1 MWTGY
6 GPRKELW
13 TMHFYGTASR
23 NGQGHLTIGGVDV
36 VDLARE
42 FGTPLYV
49 MDEELIRQNC
59 RAYVAAFR
67 DHYPDF
73 DVAYAS
79 KAFLCTAMAALVAQ
93 EGLSLDVVSGGEIA
107 TALQAGFP
115 MDRTYFHGNNKTA
128 EEIRL
133 ALEAGVGRFVVD
145 SLHELELLN
154 RLAGERG
161 TTARA
166 LLRVTPGVEAH
177 THEYISTGQLDS
189 KFGIPIE
196 GGQALDAARAALQAD
211 HVELLGF
218 HCHIGSQIFD
228 LTGYRVAADRMLA
241 FAAAVREE
249 TGFTP
254 SELSLGGGLGV
265 RYVEGDRPL
274 PPADLVACLAEA
286 VRSGAAERALP
297 LPKLIVEP
305 GRSIV
310 AEAGTTLY
318 TVGTIKEIPGVR
330 TYLSVDGGMGDNIRP
345 ALYHARY
352 ECAVAN
358 KLDSE
363 RTRIVTVVG
372 RYCESGD
379 VLLTDAAVA
388 ADVAPGDLLAV
399 FATGAYN
406 YSMASRYNRFP
417 TPAVVFVRDGRA
429 DLVVRR
435 ETFADMAACDVLP
448 PRFRPRAEA

>member
-1 MWTGY
+1 
-6 GPRKELW
+6 
-13 TMHFYGTASR
+13 MHFYGTASR
-23 NGQGHLTIGGVDV
+23 NEKGRLTIGGVDV
-36 VDLARE
+36 ADLARE
-42 FGTPLYV
+42 FGTPLYI

-59 RAYVAAFR
+59 REYVESFR
-67 DHYPDF
+67 QHYPDF

-115 MDRTYFHGNNKTA
+115 MARTYFHGNNKTA
-128 EEIRL
+128 DEIRL
-133 ALEAGVGRFVVD
+133 ALDAGVGRFVVD
-145 SLHELELLN
+145 SLHELHLLS
-154 RLAGERG
+154 RLLGERNE
-161 TTARA
+161 TVRI

-196 GGQALDAARAALQAD
+196 GGLALAAAREALRTPG
-211 HVELLGF
+211 VELTGF

-228 LTGYRVAADRMLA
+228 LAGYRVAAERMLA
-241 FAAAVREE
+241 FAAAVRAE
-249 TGFTP
+249 TGFTL

-265 RYVEGDRPL
+265 RYVEGDRPVR
-274 PPADLVACLAEA
+274 PAQLVAVLAEA
-286 VRSGAAERALP
+286 VRTGAAGYGLP
-297 LPKLIVEP
+297 LPRLIVEP

-345 ALYHARY
+345 ALYQARY
-352 ECAVAN
+352 ECVVAN

-363 RTRIVTVVG
+363 PGRIVTVVG

-379 VLLTDAAVA
+379 VLLTDVPVA

-417 TPAVVFVRDGRA
+417 TPPVVFVRGGRA

-435 ETFADMAACDVLP
+435 ESFAEMAACDLLP
-448 PRFRPRAEA
+448 PRLQAGARGQ

>member
-1 MWTGY
+1 
-6 GPRKELW
+6 
-13 TMHFYGTASR
+13 MHFYGTASR
-23 NGQGHLTIGGVDV
+23 NEKGRLTIGGVDV
-36 VDLARE
+36 ADLARE
-42 FGTPLYV
+42 FGTPLYI

-59 RAYVAAFR
+59 REYVESFR
-67 DHYPDF
+67 QHYPDF

-115 MDRTYFHGNNKTA
+115 MARTYFHGNNKTA
-128 EEIRL
+128 DEIRL
-133 ALEAGVGRFVVD
+133 ALDAGVGRFVVD
-145 SLHELELLN
+145 SLHELHLLS
-154 RLAGERG
+154 RLLGERNE
-161 TTARA
+161 TVRI

-196 GGQALDAARAALQAD
+196 GGLALAAAREALRTPG
-211 HVELLGF
+211 VELKGF

-228 LTGYRVAADRMLA
+228 LAGYRVAAERMLA
-241 FAAAVREE
+241 FAAAVRAE
-249 TGFTP
+249 TGFTL

-265 RYVEGDRPL
+265 RYVEGDRPVR
-274 PPADLVACLAEA
+274 PAQLVAVLAEA
-286 VRSGAAERALP
+286 VRTGAAGYGLP
-297 LPKLIVEP
+297 LPRLIVEP

-345 ALYHARY
+345 ALYQARY
-352 ECAVAN
+352 ECVVAN

-363 RTRIVTVVG
+363 PGRIVTVVG

-379 VLLTDAAVA
+379 VLLTDVPVA

-417 TPAVVFVRDGRA
+417 TPPVVFVRGGRA

-435 ETFADMAACDVLP
+435 ESFAEMAACDLLP
-448 PRFRPRAEA
+448 PRLQAGARGQ

>member
-1 MWTGY
+1 
-6 GPRKELW
+6 
-13 TMHFYGTASR
+13 MHFYGTAAQ
-23 NGQGHLTIGGVDV
+23 NALGHLAVGGVDV

-42 FGTPLYV
+42 YGTPLYV
-49 MDEELIRQNC
+49 MDEALIRRNC
-59 RAYVAAFR
+59 REYVESFR
-67 DHYPDF
+67 QHYPDF

-79 KAFLCTAMAALVAQ
+79 KAFLCTAMAALAEQ

-107 TALQAGFP
+107 TAHKAGFP
-115 MDRTYFHGNNKTA
+115 MARTYFHGNNKSP

-133 ALEAGVGRFVVD
+133 ALEVGVGRFVVD
-145 SLHELELLN
+145 STRELHLLESM
-154 RLAGERG
+154 AAERRS
-161 TTARA
+161 TVRI

-189 KFGIPIE
+189 KFGIPIA
-196 GGQALDAARAALQAD
+196 GGLALDAAREALGLS
-211 HVELLGF
+211 HVKLMGF

-228 LTGYRVAADRMLA
+228 LEGYRIAVQRMLDLA
-241 FAAAVREE
+241 AAVVDETGFAAA
-249 TGFTP
+249 
-254 SELSLGGGLGV
+254 ELSMGGGLGV
-265 RYVEGDRPL
+265 RYVAADRPV
-274 PPADLVACLAEA
+274 PPAELVACLSAA
-286 VRSGAAERALP
+286 VRAGAAERGLP
-297 LPKLIVEP
+297 LPKLIIEP

-330 TYLSVDGGMGDNIRP
+330 TYLAVDGGMGDNIRP
-345 ALYHARY
+345 ALYHAEY

-358 KLDSE
+358 KLGSE
-363 RTRIVTVVG
+363 RSRRVTVVG

-379 VLLTDAAVA
+379 VLLTDVAVA

-406 YSMASRYNRFP
+406 YSMASHYNRFP
-417 TPAVVFVRDGRA
+417 TPAVVFVSEGRA

-435 ETFADMAACDVLP
+435 ESFAEMAANDLLP
-448 PRFRPRAEA
+448 ERLRLGVRR

>member
-1 MWTGY
+1 
-6 GPRKELW
+6 
-13 TMHFYGTASR
+13 MHLYGTASR
-23 NGQGHLTIGGVDV
+23 NAQGRLTIGGVDV
-36 VDLARE
+36 ADLARE
-42 FGTPLYV
+42 FGTPLYI
-49 MDEELIRQNC
+49 MDEELIRRNC
-59 RAYVAAFR
+59 RAYMESFR
-67 DHYPDF
+67 QHYPDF

-79 KAFLCTAMAALVAQ
+79 KAFLCTAMAGLVAQ

-115 MDRTYFHGNNKTA
+115 MERVYFHGNNKTA
-128 EEIRL
+128 DEIRL

-145 SLHELELLN
+145 STQELQLLN

-161 TTARA
+161 EAARA

-189 KFGIPIE
+189 KFGIPIT
-196 GGQALDAARAALQAD
+196 GGLALAAAQAALGMPN
-211 HVELLGF
+211 VELTGF

-228 LTGYRVAADRMLA
+228 LTGYRLAAERMLA
-241 FAAAVREE
+241 FAAEVREE
-249 TGFTP
+249 TGFTA

-265 RYVEGDRPL
+265 RYVEGDAPARPAEL
-274 PPADLVACLAEA
+274 IACLADA
-286 VRSGAAERALP
+286 VRSGAAAHGLP
-297 LPKLIVEP
+297 LPRLIVEP

-345 ALYHARY
+345 ALYQARY

-363 RTRIVTVVG
+363 RGRIVTVVG

-379 VLLTDAAVA
+379 VLLTDVAVA
-388 ADVAPGDLLAV
+388 SDVAPGDLLAV

-417 TPAVVFVRDGRA
+417 TPPVVFVRDGRA

-435 ETFADMAACDVLP
+435 ETFADMAGCDVLP
-448 PRFRPRAEA
+448 PRLQPRRAE

>member
-1 MWTGY
+1 MPSSSPVKGL
-6 GPRKELW
+6 E

-23 NGQGHLTIGGVDV
+23 NAQGHLTIGGVDV

-42 FGTPLYV
+42 FGTPLYI
-49 MDEELIRQNC
+49 MDEELIRRNC
-59 RAYVAAFR
+59 RAYVESFR
-67 DHYPDF
+67 RHYPDF

-79 KAFLCTAMAALVAQ
+79 KAFLCTAMAGLVAQ

-107 TALQAGFP
+107 TAVQAGFP
-115 MDRTYFHGNNKTA
+115 MARTYFHGNNKTA
-128 EEIRL
+128 DEIRL
-133 ALEAGVGRFVVD
+133 ALDAGVGRFVVD
-145 SLHELELLN
+145 SLHELALLSQ
-154 RLAGERG
+154 LAGERG
-161 TTARA
+161 KTARI

-196 GGQALDAARAALQAD
+196 GGLALEAARAALQTP

-228 LTGYRVAADRMLA
+228 LTGYRVAAERMLA
-241 FAAAVREE
+241 FAAAVRAE
-249 TGFTP
+249 TGF
-254 SELSLGGGLGV
+254 SFRELSLGGGLGV
-265 RYVEGDRPL
+265 RYVEGDRPA
-274 PPADLVACLAEA
+274 PPAELAACLAGA
-286 VRSGAAERALP
+286 VRAGAAEHGLP

-345 ALYHARY
+345 ALYQARY
-352 ECAVAN
+352 ECVVAN

-363 RTRIVTVVG
+363 RGRVVTVVG

-379 VLLTDAAVA
+379 VLLTDVAVA
-388 ADVAPGDLLAV
+388 SDVAPGDLLAV
-399 FATGAYN
+399 FVTGAYN
-406 YSMASRYNRFP
+406 YSMASRYNRVP

-435 ETFADMAACDVLP
+435 ETFAEMAACDVLP
-448 PRFRPRAEA
+448 PRLRPGAPE